1 MILIFSPKTARISLR
16 LGWLALHLLTIVLIN
31 LAFLGRTL
39 TGTDLNQ
46 SAFHQTI
53 LRLTDNQ
60 LTSWLQQTYGQLS
73 GTDAGF
79 LFFSPQIGDDT
90 VFETVFFR
98 SGRATTVD
106 IDGLCDSREGE
117 SRFFALV
124 EETAETPETAQLASF
139 SVAHR
144 LLEMHP
150 ALDSVQC
157 RYYRQ
162 SLPRLRSAVPT
173 ATRMRTL
180 LYSFSFS
187 R

>member
-1 MILIFSPKTARISLR
+1 MTFSPKTARLTLR
-16 LGWLALHLLTIVLIN
+16 LGWLALHLLTMVLVN
-31 LAFLGRTL
+31 LAFMGQTL

-46 SAFHQTI
+46 SAFQQTI
-53 LRLTDNQ
+53 LRLTDNR

-98 SGRATTVD
+98 NGRATTVD
-106 IDGLCDSREGE
+106 VDGLCDSREGQ
-117 SRFFALV
+117 SRFFSLIQETV
-124 EETAETPETAQLASF
+124 KGRETAELASF

-144 LLEMHP
+144 LLEMYP

-162 SLPRLRSAVPT
+162 SLPRLRSAEPT